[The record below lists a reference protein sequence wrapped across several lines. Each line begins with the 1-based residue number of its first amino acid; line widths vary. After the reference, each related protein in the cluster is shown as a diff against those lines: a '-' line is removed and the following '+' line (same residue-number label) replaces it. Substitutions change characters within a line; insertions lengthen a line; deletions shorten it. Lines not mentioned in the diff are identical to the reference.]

1 MHRLLQPVR
10 DRFRT
15 ALAHFSSRT
24 MSPTPWVPNAYPPT
38 HRSDH
43 IDVYK
48 SETRG
53 DVKVSDPYNWL
64 EEYSDET
71 DKWTTAQE
79 QFTRTYLDKNPDRK
93 KLEDAFRK
101 SMDYPKVASEFNFF

>member
-1 MHRLLQPVR
+1 MHRLFEPVR
-10 DRFRT
+10 VRFRS
-15 ALAHFSSRT
+15 ALALFSSRP
-24 MSPTPWVPNAYPPT
+24 MSPTPWVPNTYPPT

-43 IDVYK
+43 VDTYK

-53 DVKVSDPYNWL
+53 DVKVPDPYNWL
-64 EEYSDET
+64 EQNSEDT
-71 DKWTTAQE
+71 DKWTSAQE

-101 SMDYPKVASEFNFF
+101 SMDYPKVSSEFNCF